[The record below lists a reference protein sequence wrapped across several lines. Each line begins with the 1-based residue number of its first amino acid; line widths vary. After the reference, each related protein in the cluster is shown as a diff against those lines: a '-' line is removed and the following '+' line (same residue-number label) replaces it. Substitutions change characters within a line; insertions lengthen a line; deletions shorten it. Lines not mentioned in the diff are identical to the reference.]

1 MPRDVPGHDPDEA
14 GMDLRDALQRRPE
27 PAFSFHVSPQ
37 EESLARAYAI
47 HHDAAR
53 AYADAGYPQLVDRR
67 TESQAAYRLLQ
78 TKRVQERLDYYH
90 ELQKARLD
98 IRDDRLMAEVAA
110 ISFSDPADFFDAD
123 GKLLGVHQI
132 PRHARAAIS
141 SIEVNTTEDLQE
153 DGSTRIKT
161 KARIQ
166 LWNKLK
172 AIDTAARIKGMYHD
186 PSKDEPPRVIIDMRE
201 PDTQTEATETPLE
214 DIPDFL

>member
-1 MPRDVPGHDPDEA
+1 
-14 GMDLRDALQRRPE
+14 MDLRDALQRRPE
-27 PAFSFHVSPQ
+27 PVFGYHVSPQ

-110 ISFSDPADFFDAD
+110 ISFSDPADFFDAN
-123 GKLLGVHQI
+123 GKLLTVHEM

-141 SIEVNTTEDLQE
+141 SIEINTTEDLQE

-186 PSKDEPPRVIIDMRE
+186 PAKDEPPRVIIDMRE
-201 PDTQTEATETPLE
+201 APVEDGPDSGNPEHIE
-214 DIPDFL
+214 DIPNFL